1 MKTNFIKLLAI
12 CFGTALFTACGSDA
26 DTTQSTLED
35 TTTSTP
41 VDTTAAVVDEDFED
55 IDLDDVEIPTPL
67 QMADLLNQ
75 AGMTYQDGL
84 INDPSN
90 TYSTFYK
97 KIANFGVYSSDL
109 SYCALNGQSQSTMTL
124 LNTINGLA
132 TDLGFSSIMDTEGMA
147 ASFEENIDDKD
158 ALHDAIEE
166 MEENLEDYYE
176 RNETK
181 YILPV
186 LFAGGWI
193 ESVYLGTQSV
203 KEQSNEDL
211 QRQLIK
217 EMMILDNLIM
227 GLKANPEKEDVIK
240 GLIVDLTAIKEI
252 FQGLSIIQ
260 NVDDENA
267 TVTPEEFAALSAKVA
282 EVRMKLVTP

>member
-1 MKTNFIKLLAI
+1 MKKYFISALALS
-12 CFGTALFTACGSDA
+12 FGVTVITSCGSDA
-26 DTTQSTLED
+26 DTTQNTIED
-35 TTTSTP
+35 TTSVEV
-41 VDTTAAVVDEDFED
+41 VDTVAVVNEDEID
-55 IDLDDVEIPTPL
+55 IDLEEIDLPTPL

-84 INDPSN
+84 INNPENSY
-90 TYSTFYK
+90 TTFYK

-109 SYCALNGQSQSTMTL
+109 SYCALNGESQESMKL
-124 LNTINGLA
+124 LNTI
-132 TDLGFSSIMDTEGMA
+132 DQMSRELGFSSIMDTEGMV
-147 ASFEENIDDKD
+147 ASFEENIGDKD

-193 ESVYLGTQSV
+193 ESVYLGAKSV
-203 KEQSNEDL
+203 QEQSNENL

-217 EMMILDNLIM
+217 EMMILDNLIT
-227 GLKANPEKEDVIK
+227 GLKANPEKEDVIN
-240 GLIVDLTAIKEI
+240 GLITDLEAIKEQ

-267 TVTPEEFAALSAKVA
+267 TVTPEEFAALTAKVE
-282 EVRMKLVTP
+282 EVRNRLVAP